1 MESELVKNGMK
12 DVKLTS
18 YEYSSKLLKGI
29 RVIKV
34 LHTPCF
40 SCGCYPK
47 LRINLL
53 LVQIIILKLFLT

>member
-1 MESELVKNGMK
+1 MESELLKNGMK

-18 YEYSSKLLKGI
+18 YEYPSRLLKGI
-29 RVIKV
+29 RAVKV
-34 LHTPCF
+34 LRTPCF

-53 LVQIIILKLFLT
+53 LIQFIILKLFLT